1 MWNEDGGLT
10 LVDEV
15 LGDSYSPSEVMRCVQ
30 IGLLCVQDNAVDR
43 PTMPDVVLML
53 SSETD
58 GPQPKQP
65 IFTIQ
70 NSVYHPQPHYG
81 NTNSS
86 KNEATITLIEGR

>member
-1 MWNEDGGLT
+1 MWNEGRGLA

-15 LGDSYSPSEVMRCVQ
+15 LGDSYSPSEVIRCIQ
-30 IGLLCVQDNAVDR
+30 IGLICVQDNAVDR
-43 PTMPDVVLML
+43 PTMPDVIFML
-53 SSETD
+53 NSETD

-70 NSVYHPQPHYG
+70 NSVYHPHYG